1 MIKQKLTHASLTQ
14 NKNGY
19 NHLKYKSVIPVFIK
33 AGMYEH
39 QHMRIKRM
47 KKSRLLGFLLGSIC
61 LLFGQSS
68 FAMDCDEIVLGAAI
82 SLTGKYATNGVH
94 AQNGYEF
101 AIQKIAEHGGIK
113 IGDKCYNFRVIY
125 YDDESKGDRGATL
138 AERLINQD
146 GVQYMLGPYSSG
158 LTKAIA
164 PVTEKYQIPMV
175 EAEGASRSLFTQG
188 YRYLFAV
195 LSTSEQ
201 YLASAI
207 TLAAEKAQGTG
218 KSPADVRV
226 AIAVENDPFSLDIR
240 AGVLED
246 AEKYGMQVVVDEKL
260 PRDLSDMS
268 AILTKVKLVKPD
280 VLVVSGHS
288 KGAATA
294 VRQIEEQN
302 VKAPMIA
309 ITHCEAADVVGN
321 FGDAAND
328 ILCSTQWAETL
339 SYSDPIFGTAAEYEQ
354 EFKAA
359 YPEYA
364 EKTVPYQT
372 AQASAAVY
380 VFKDAFERAGS
391 LDKEAVRDAIA
402 ETDLSTFYGQ
412 IRFSEAGNNIAK
424 PMVLRQ
430 IQDGK
435 YNVVAPSEF
444 ASHELNWPRG

>member
-1 MIKQKLTHASLTQ
+1 MKKLTTLT
-14 NKNGY
+14 G
-19 NHLKYKSVIPVFIK
+19 LL
-33 AGMYEH
+33 AGAAM
-39 QHMRIKRM
+39 
-47 KKSRLLGFLLGSIC
+47 
-61 LLFGQSS
+61 LFGQG
-68 FAMDCDEIVLGAAI
+68 AMAQDCEEIVLGSAI

-94 AQNGYEF
+94 AKNGYEY
-101 AIQKIAEHGGIK
+101 AITKIAENGGVK
-113 IGDKCYNFRVIY
+113 VGDKCYNFRVIY

-146 GVQYMLGPYSSG
+146 KVQYMLGPYSSG

-175 EAEGASRSLFTQG
+175 EAEGASRSLFNQG
-188 YRYLFAV
+188 YKYLFAV

-207 TLAAEKAQGTG
+207 TLAAQKAEENGQ
-218 KSPADVRV
+218 SPADVKV
-226 AIAVENDPFSLDIR
+226 AVAVENDPFSLDIR
-240 AGVLED
+240 AGILED
-246 AEKYGMQVVVDEKL
+246 AGKYGMQVVVDEQL

-294 VRQIEEQN
+294 VRQIDEQN
-302 VKAPMIA
+302 VQVPMIA

-328 ILCSTQWAETL
+328 LLCSTQWAETL
-339 SYSDPIFGTAAEYEQ
+339 TYSDPIFGTAAEYEQ
-354 EFKAA
+354 GFKAA

-380 VFKDAFERAGS
+380 VFKDAFERAGT

-402 ETDLSTFYGQ
+402 ATEMSTFYGD
-412 IRFSEAGNNIAK
+412 IKFSDAGNNIAK

-444 ASHELNWPRG
+444 ASHALNWPRN